1 MELLEDGTV
10 LKAPFPGPEIEDLIL
25 NIAKKLAYIVVLDHI
40 KGLLGCSAIP
50 EKVSC
55 LNS

>member
-10 LKAPFPGPEIEDLIL
+10 LKAPFPGPEIEDHIPD
-25 NIAKKLAYIVVLDHI
+25 IAKKLAYIVVLDHI
-40 KGLLGCSAIP
+40 KGLFRCSAIP

-55 LNS
+55 LNA